1 MKKILRSVI
10 VVVALMSATMAIAQ
24 EGRSTLRWQG
34 HETNRFWDNW
44 EISVGGGASSLKV
57 ANRSGAKDPGKFFDR
72 VGWNANVGF
81 TKWVVPII
89 GMRLQ
94 LDAGE
99 FQNYSMDK
107 PRFGN
112 GAFKTPYMFVHGD
125 ILVNMSNWI
134 GGYRENRIYSAIS
147 YIGFG
152 YTAMSW
158 TKKSAGSYNGEYAFS
173 SGLLNKFRVC
183 RQLDIE
189 LDLRSWLF
197 AEKGLPQEIQ
207 SGGRYA
213 FAMSASLGV
222 AYRFNQRDW
231 TPAYSAVEVDG
242 YLAAIV
248 LLEQQLL
255 STGEHLAK
263 ANKQV
268 DNLTADNA
276 RLKSDLETCRAK
288 KPKTEYVAMGE
299 GVVFFNIGEAQLSDY
314 ASATLDGYIATLSKS
329 NAPIH
334 ITGYADKE
342 TGSAERNEQLS
353 MERAENV
360 KAYLLDAGIA
370 PSRITTTW
378 VGDTVK
384 AFDSPD
390 TPVVNRCVIIK

>member
-1 MKKILRSVI
+1 M
-10 VVVALMSATMAIAQ
+10 
-24 EGRSTLRWQG
+24 
-34 HETNRFWDNW
+34 
-44 EISVGGGASSLKV
+44 
-57 ANRSGAKDPGKFFDR
+57 
-72 VGWNANVGF
+72 
-81 TKWVVPII
+81 
-89 GMRLQ
+89 
-94 LDAGE
+94 
-99 FQNYSMDK
+99 
-107 PRFGN
+107 
-112 GAFKTPYMFVHGD
+112 
-125 ILVNMSNWI
+125 
-134 GGYRENRIYSAIS
+134 
-147 YIGFG
+147 
-152 YTAMSW
+152 
-158 TKKSAGSYNGEYAFS
+158 
-173 SGLLNKFRVC
+173 
-183 RQLDIE
+183 
-189 LDLRSWLF
+189 
-197 AEKGLPQEIQ
+197 
-207 SGGRYA
+207 
-213 FAMSASLGV
+213 
-222 AYRFNQRDW
+222 
-231 TPAYSAVEVDG
+231 
-242 YLAAIV
+242 

-276 RLKSDLETCRAK
+276 RLKSDLETCRK
-288 KPKTEYVAMGE
+288 KQPKTEYVAMGE

-314 ASATLDGYIATLSKS
+314 ASATLYGYIATLSKS